1 MNVNIKDYDGL
12 TFYREDSETV
22 NITGFKLEDPGIK
35 KNGSP
40 MGELYDIIIF
50 NDVLQNPSMPE
61 RFEAILS
68 SPIDYV
74 KRMINDGFLGVV
86 VKSSS
91 TSDKFMNEAFETA
104 EEYIQDWMKHHEGKH
119 ND

>member
-1 MNVNIKDYDGL
+1 MNIKEYDGL
-12 TFYREDSETV
+12 TFYREDLETV
-22 NITGFKLEDPGIK
+22 NIAGFKMEDPGIK
-35 KNGSP
+35 KEGSP

-50 NDVLQNPSMPE
+50 NDVLENPSMPE

-68 SPIDYV
+68 SPMDYV
-74 KRMINDGFLGVV
+74 KRMVNDGFLGVI

-104 EEYIQDWMKHHEGKH
+104 EEYVRDWMKQHEGK
-119 ND
+119 DDDQ